1 MRRLSPFLLLLLVVG
16 CRDKKPEAE
25 APEARGPVEL
35 KEVEPNGRPEQALRL
50 TGDTNVT
57 ATLAVDPAAPDED
70 WYLLETTTAVPRVDV
85 RVNEI
90 PGGDVAFEVYDEH
103 RNRQVA
109 VNSEGLG
116 KPERM
121 PNLYL
126 TGRRYLRVYSAKKG
140 TGGAYTLE
148 VRFTPAEPGEEHE
161 PNDRAADANAI
172 PSGTPVV
179 GLLGHAGDEDWYR
192 IDLVA
197 AGVTTD
203 ADAGSAATSNDAAQA
218 TGAQEAPLGAP
229 DGTQDAGPSMPGSEQ
244 QAALG
249 AQQPSLP
256 GEPSAIPPDAPEE
269 GSALPGDDEED
280 AREPSRALD
289 LWSRLN
295 AGDEERPGTGDE
307 AGTLPDRQP
316 GDATDRLGTGAAASS
331 ALGSHLGMPPPPP
344 PPPAPSVALR
354 IELTGIE
361 DVAQEVRVL
370 SEAEAVLFET
380 KTRPGEG
387 LSLRNIGVR
396 PHDEMVYVV
405 VRPTWMGSGKQAKR
419 AFSPTLPYTLT
430 VAREEGGANAE
441 LEPNE
446 DPEHATPITPAI
458 HREGFLSQPQDV
470 DTFVL
475 EAPEPVIADFHVTGV
490 EGVDLALVLVEP
502 GERGTKVLLNGRE
515 GGVKEPE
522 QLNGVS
528 CHGRCFVRVES
539 AMRRVDGKLKK
550 DYSNPDAPYRLTVT
564 TRPDDGSHEREPNN
578 DPASATPITIGK
590 SMRGTVHPVKD
601 RDLYRLD
608 LSDRVVKTPFRA
620 HLTGI
625 LKVDVGLYL
634 HRLEGD
640 GALTLVQTAEAA
652 KGDGDEVITFS
663 AEPGTYV
670 LEVRDTRNRE
680 SNFQDRYQLTVLGN

>member
-1 MRRLSPFLLLLLVVG
+1 MRRLCPFLLVLFFVG
-16 CRDKKPEAE
+16 CRDKTPEAQ
-25 APEARGPVEL
+25 APVARGPVEL

-50 TGDTNVT
+50 SEDANVS

-70 WYLLETTTAVPRVDV
+70 WYLLETTTALPRVDL
-85 RVNEI
+85 RVSGI

-116 KPERM
+116 QGERL

-140 TGGAYTLE
+140 TGGAYVLE
-148 VRFTPAEPGEEHE
+148 ARFTPAEPGEEQE

-172 PSGTPVV
+172 PSATPVT

-197 AGVTTD
+197 AGVTGG
-203 ADAGSAATSNDAAQA
+203 ADGGLAQDPAAPIQPGAAMEPAAVDRERTQPGGQA
-218 TGAQEAPLGAP
+218 
-229 DGTQDAGPSMPGSEQ
+229 PGM
-244 QAALG
+244 
-249 AQQPSLP
+249 P
-256 GEPSAIPPDAPEE
+256 GEPAAIPPDVEAQE
-269 GSALPGDDEED
+269 SALPHDQEADDE
-280 AREPSRALD
+280 APPRD
-289 LWSRLN
+289 LWARLN
-295 AGDEERPGTGDE
+295 ADPDDETGSRTPDRP
-307 AGTLPDRQP
+307 LPDREVP
-316 GDATDRLGTGAAASS
+316 GSATDAGDRFGVGAAASS
-331 ALGSHLGMPPPPP
+331 ALGSHLAP
-344 PPPAPSVALR
+344 PPPAPAPPSVALR

-361 DVAQEVRVL
+361 DVSQEVRIL

-396 PHDEMVYVV
+396 PHDQMVYVV
-405 VRPTWMGSGKQAKR
+405 VRPAWIGSGKQARR
-419 AFSPTLPYTLT
+419 AFSATRPYTLT

-446 DPEHATPITPAI
+446 DLDRATPISPEVY
-458 HREGFLSQPQDV
+458 REGFLSQPQDV

-502 GERGTKVLLNGRE
+502 SERGAKVLMSARE

-522 QLNGVS
+522 QLNGVA
-528 CHGRCFVRVES
+528 CHGKCYVRVES
-539 AMRRVDGKLKK
+539 AQRRVDGKLKK
-550 DYSNPDAPYRLTVT
+550 DYANPDVPYRLTVT
-564 TRPDDGSHEREPNN
+564 TRRDDGSHEREPNN
-578 DPASATPITIGK
+578 DPATATPITVGK
-590 SMRGTVHPVKD
+590 PMRGTIHPVKD

-608 LSDRVVKTPFRA
+608 LSDRAVKTPFRA

-652 KGDGDEVITFS
+652 KGDGDEVISFS
-663 AEPGTYV
+663 AEPGVYV

-680 SNFQDRYQLTVLGN
+680 SNFQDRYQLTVLGD